1 MPIHVAIG
9 APYAEAEAE
18 EAKGRA
24 GCLVLTCDD
33 PDLTTEITGADEME
47 ALLAGLEFL
56 QSFLVNLE
64 SIGGG
69 KLKALDGSP
78 FDPNGSILLQESRAI
93 QARKNAR
100 RSGDALRG
108 QVPDGRTEGMN
119 REQAVEVKEKAL
131 AAVEALTSVL
141 YIVKGKVSD
150 EEFERIKRGIGLAIG
165 SIEIHVNAPLYRQF
179 PDLER

>member
-1 MPIHVAIG
+1 MDPITRFVPIATRNLIFVGPTGYEMPIHIAIS
-9 APYAEAEAE
+9 APYAEAKAE
-18 EAKGRA
+18 EAKGEA

-93 QARKNAR
+93 QARKTAR
-100 RSGDALRG
+100 RSTDNLARSPTPGGGD
-108 QVPDGRTEGMN
+108 E
-119 REQAVEVKEKAL
+119 KER
-131 AAVEALTSVL
+131 
-141 YIVKGKVSD
+141 D
-150 EEFERIKRGIGLAIG
+150 
-165 SIEIHVNAPLYRQF
+165 
-179 PDLER
+179 D

>member
-1 MPIHVAIG
+1 MDPITQFVPIASRNLIFVGPTGYEMPIHVAIS
-9 APYAEAEAE
+9 APYAEAKAE

-24 GCLVLTCDD
+24 GCLVVTCDD

-100 RSGDALRG
+100 RSVESLARLKAPSDGD
-108 QVPDGRTEGMN
+108 
-119 REQAVEVKEKAL
+119 EKA
-131 AAVEALTSVL
+131 SN
-141 YIVKGKVSD
+141 D
-150 EEFERIKRGIGLAIG
+150 
-165 SIEIHVNAPLYRQF
+165 
-179 PDLER
+179 

>member
-1 MPIHVAIG
+1 MTSAARFVSLASRDLIFVGPDGYEMPIHVAIS
-9 APYAEAEAE
+9 APYADAKAE
-18 EAKGRA
+18 EAKGEA

-47 ALLAGLEFL
+47 ALLAGREFL

-100 RSGDALRG
+100 RSTENLARSTTSSDGD
-108 QVPDGRTEGMN
+108 E
-119 REQAVEVKEKAL
+119 KER
-131 AAVEALTSVL
+131 
-141 YIVKGKVSD
+141 D
-150 EEFERIKRGIGLAIG
+150 
-165 SIEIHVNAPLYRQF
+165 
-179 PDLER
+179 D